1 MEKNKEIIIL
11 IPARNENKNLQ
22 KILPKLIDY
31 NVLVVDDEST
41 DGTLET
47 LKKFKINYIKNIK
60 KLGYE
65 KTLIFGFKYIIKK
78 YKKVKKIITF
88 DGDGEHKVKNLKKFI
103 KEKNYDFI
111 VGRRDKYFRT
121 IELIISKIF
130 YFKSNIYDPLS
141 GLKLYNVKILKLLN
155 LDKYANLFLVDLA
168 KDLTNKKIKFK
179 NIKISTTKRTDN
191 PRVGGLLNVNF
202 KLIKILLFSF
212 FN

>member
-1 MEKNKEIIIL
+1 MEKNREIIIL

-22 KILPKLIDY
+22 KILPKLIGY

-41 DGTLET
+41 DETLKT
-47 LKKFKINYIKNIK
+47 LKKFKVNYIKNIK

-111 VGRRDKYFRT
+111 V
-121 IELIISKIF
+121 
-130 YFKSNIYDPLS
+130 
-141 GLKLYNVKILKLLN
+141 
-155 LDKYANLFLVDLA
+155 
-168 KDLTNKKIKFK
+168 
-179 NIKISTTKRTDN
+179 
-191 PRVGGLLNVNF
+191 
-202 KLIKILLFSF
+202 
-212 FN
+212 

>member
-47 LKKFKINYIKNIK
+47 LKKFKVNYIKNIK

-78 YKKVKKIITF
+78 HKKVKKIITF

-111 VGRRDKYFRT
+111 VGRRNKYFRT

-155 LDKYANLFLVDLA
+155 LDKYSNLFLVDLA
-168 KDLTNKKIKFK
+168 RDLTKKKIKFK

-212 FN
+212 FC